1 MRVKLEKETTYHS
14 AIGIAPFEALFNR
27 KPSFGFSDLGIPSE
41 LASEIHDE
49 ADLIKL
55 LMR

>member
-1 MRVKLEKETTYHS
+1 MT
-14 AIGIAPFEALFNR
+14 PFEALFDR
-27 KPSFGFSDLGIPSE
+27 KPSFGPSIPSE

-49 ADLIKL
+49 ADLEKL